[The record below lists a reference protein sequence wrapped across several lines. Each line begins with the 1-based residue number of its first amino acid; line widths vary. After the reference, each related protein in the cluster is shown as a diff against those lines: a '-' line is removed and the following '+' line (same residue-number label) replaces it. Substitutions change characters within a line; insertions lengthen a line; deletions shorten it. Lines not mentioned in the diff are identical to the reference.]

1 MSHGDATQDA
11 LDLKEDFRQA
21 DISPEEAAML
31 EYAEKITLAP
41 WTVMEADVENLR
53 AHGFD
58 DVAILEIATVSAYRN
73 YIARV
78 ANALGVELEDSKYA
92 DNPEARAAMIDGMF

>member
-1 MSHGDATQDA
+1 VSEGDATQDA
-11 LDLKEDFRQA
+11 LDLKEDFRKA
-21 DISPEEAAML
+21 DIALEEVAML

-41 WTVMEADVENLR
+41 WTVTEADVENLR

-78 ANALGVELEDSKYA
+78 ANALGVELEDTKFA
-92 DNPEARAAMIDGMF
+92 DNPEARAAMIEGLV

>member
-1 MSHGDATQDA
+1 MA
-11 LDLKEDFRQA
+11 LKENFRDA
-21 DISPEEAAML
+21 DLSPEDRAML

-41 WTVMEADVENLR
+41 WTVTEGDVASLR
-53 AHGFD
+53 SHGFD

-78 ANALGVELEDSKYA
+78 ASGLGVELGEHTFA
-92 DNPEARAAMIDGMF
+92 DDMEFRRTMEEGMV